1 MLLTYFILML
11 DNVVTLS
18 GIISF
23 LTGIATL
30 LLMMGRCIY
39 GCNKIVPYLKAS
51 IITFIISV
59 IVATFTPTTKQA
71 ALIFLSGQEDVV
83 ATAKNLPKL
92 TKLGTDYLIELL
104 EEGKKYDD
112 IGTTD

>member
-1 MLLTYFILML
+1 MLTYFILIL

-18 GIISF
+18 RITSF
-23 LTGIATL
+23 LAGITML
-30 LLMMGRCIY
+30 LLMFGRWIHD
-39 GCNKIVPYLKAS
+39 CNEVAPYLKAS
-51 IITFIISV
+51 TITFIISV
-59 IVATFTPTTKQA
+59 SLLTFTPTTKQA

-104 EEGKKYDD
+104 EENKDVNKH
-112 IGTTD
+112 

>member
-11 DNVVTLS
+11 DNVVVLS
-18 GIISF
+18 GIASF
-23 LTGIATL
+23 LTGIVIP
-30 LLMMGRCIY
+30 LLMMGRWIH
-39 GCNKIVPYLKAS
+39 GCNEITPYLKAS
-51 IITFIISV
+51 IIAFIIAV
-59 IVATFTPTTKQA
+59 IVVTFTPTTKQA

-104 EEGKKYDD
+104 EENKDVNKH
-112 IGTTD
+112 